1 VVDDL
6 QRPFLSHF
14 DSIEGHE
21 KASFLEMLDFML
33 QMITRHDFADAF
45 REPQLQGLRGQTSG
59 LVHNVVIV
67 SVSE

>member
-21 KASFLEMLDFML
+21 KASFLEILGFML
-33 QMITRHDFADAF
+33 QMITRHDFSDAF
-45 REPQLQGLRGQTSG
+45 
-59 LVHNVVIV
+59 
-67 SVSE
+67 

>member
-1 VVDDL
+1 VVDYL
-6 QRPFLSHF
+6 QRPFLSRF

-45 REPQLQGLRGQTSG
+45 
-59 LVHNVVIV
+59 
-67 SVSE
+67 